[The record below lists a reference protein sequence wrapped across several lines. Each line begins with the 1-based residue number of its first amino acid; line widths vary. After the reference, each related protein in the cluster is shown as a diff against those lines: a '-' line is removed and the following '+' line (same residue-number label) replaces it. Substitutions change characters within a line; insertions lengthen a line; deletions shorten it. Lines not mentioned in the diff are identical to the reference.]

1 MKWYINYCTNMFSVF
16 TKLPCGRNSEI
27 SNRSIQNPYEQLPNI
42 CNQLTIRNALL
53 YTAVTRNLSAKNR
66 TQQCILKSITKN
78 KVFYT
83 VLNKFD
89 YCFTTTTTTVPP
101 FFAVLRS
108 SVLCSLPFVRCRS
121 LFVRCR
127 GILFSKEDNHRGG
140 GGVSRGWGNA
150 VGMCRPV
157 VLYGIFRKAGTLLAS
172 VGRRR

>member
-1 MKWYINYCTNMFSVF
+1 VKWYINYCTNMFSVF
-16 TKLPCGRNSEI
+16 TKLPCGRNCEI

-89 YCFTTTTTTVPP
+89 YRFTTTTTTVPP

-108 SVLCSLPFVRCRS
+108 SVLCRSFVAVRCSFVAAAFCFQKKTTTAAAAAS
-121 LFVRCR
+121 LV
-127 GILFSKEDNHRGG
+127 
-140 GGVSRGWGNA
+140 
-150 VGMCRPV
+150 VGEMRWECVDR
-157 VLYGIFRKAGTLLAS
+157 
-172 VGRRR
+172 